1 MINGGLQFSVGAE
14 NLAMGTETV
23 IQAHEALM
31 NSKGHRNNILLDRVT
46 HAYVG
51 VHFNSSNSPYITI
64 NMYK

>member
-1 MINGGLQFSVGAE
+1 MGAE

-23 IQAHEALM
+23 IHAHEALM
-31 NSKGHRNNILLDRVT
+31 NSIGHRNNILLDRVT

-51 VHFNSSNSPYITI
+51 VHFNSNNSPYITI